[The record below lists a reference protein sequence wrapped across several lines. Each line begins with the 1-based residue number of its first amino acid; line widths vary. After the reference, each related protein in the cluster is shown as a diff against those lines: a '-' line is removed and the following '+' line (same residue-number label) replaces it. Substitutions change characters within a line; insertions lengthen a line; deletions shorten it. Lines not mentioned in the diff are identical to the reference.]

1 MRIVNVIEKT
11 VPVHAPFRNSL
22 VDLSAMTT
30 TLVAVVTDRLRDGK
44 PLIGYAFSSFGRYG
58 CGGPLRERFIP
69 RLLAAPPDTLLDAAT
84 GILSPEKT
92 LACLMHNEKK
102 GGHAE
107 RSMALGTLELALW
120 DVVGKILDQPLYRV
134 LADRYNDGR
143 ASEKVPCYVGGG
155 FYAGPADSDAMLQDE
170 VRRYLDAGYVRVK
183 IKAAGLPLAHDLRRI
198 EAVIA
203 LLKSGSHLALD
214 LSCAFGSEQALAFAK
229 EVAPYQ
235 LWWIEEPCDPL
246 DFETYGLLARSYP
259 GLLAGGENLFCAK
272 EVDNFLRYGGFA
284 GRIVV
289 QPDPPLSY
297 GVGEFARILEVT
309 GNHGVPRSQV
319 LPHGGNLMSLHVA
332 AAFELGSAESYPDLF
347 AEFGGFGS
355 QVSVED
361 GMVNLPQAPGI
372 GFETQPALFKLMSQL
387 TRGWP

>member
-30 TLVAVVTDRLRDGK
+30 TLVAVVTDRLHDGK

-69 RLLAAPPDTLLDAAT
+69 RLLAAPPEALLDAT
-84 GILSPEKT
+84 SGILSPEK
-92 LACLMHNEKK
+92 AVAYLMRNEKK

-272 EVDNFLRYGGFA
+272 EVDNFLRYGDFA

-309 GNHGVPRSQV
+309 ENHGVPRSQV

-332 AAFELGSAESYPDLF
+332 AAFELGSAESYPGLF

-355 QVSVED
+355 QVSVAD

-372 GFETQPALFKLMSQL
+372 GFETQPELCKLMSQL

>member
-58 CGGPLRERFIP
+58 CSGPLRERFIP
-69 RLLAAPPDTLLDAAT
+69 RLLGAPPEALLDAST
-84 GILSPEKT
+84 GILSPEKAM
-92 LACLMHNEKK
+92 ACLMCNEKK

-120 DVVGKILDQPLYRV
+120 DVVGKTLDQPLYRV
-134 LADRYNDGR
+134 LADSYNDGR
-143 ASEKVPCYVGGG
+143 ASVKVPCYVGGG
-155 FYAGPADSDAMLQDE
+155 FYAGAEQSDELLADE

-183 IKAAGLPLAHDLRRI
+183 IKAGGLPLVDDLRRI
-198 EAVIA
+198 RNVLA

-214 LSCAFGSEQALAFAK
+214 LSCAFGAEQALAFA
-229 EVAPYQ
+229 EELVPYR

-259 GLLAGGENLFCAK
+259 GLLAGGENLFCAR
-272 EVDNFLRYGGFA
+272 EVDNFLRYGDFA

-297 GVGEFARILEVT
+297 GVGEFVRILDVARQ
-309 GNHGVPRSQV
+309 HGVPRSQV

-332 AAFELGSAESYPDLF
+332 AAFELGSAESYPGLF
-347 AEFGGFGS
+347 AEFGGFGN

-361 GMVNLPQAPGI
+361 GMVNLPHAPGI
-372 GFETQPALFKLMSQL
+372 GFETQPALYRLLSQL